1 MYMALQEYLCK
12 SKARLSTP
20 IVCNH

>member
-1 MYMALQEYLCK
+1 MALQEYLCK